1 MERGWLGKW
10 RRKKD
15 ERGKRMTDRE
25 KATGRQGGRKI
36 RRERERERER
46 GGRDD
51 EMRERGEG
59 EG

>member
-1 MERGWLGKW
+1 MKYGG
-10 RRKKD
+10 KKD
-15 ERGKRMTDRE
+15 ESRRKRKTDRE

-36 RRERERERER
+36 RRERERER

-51 EMRERGEG
+51 EMRKKGEG